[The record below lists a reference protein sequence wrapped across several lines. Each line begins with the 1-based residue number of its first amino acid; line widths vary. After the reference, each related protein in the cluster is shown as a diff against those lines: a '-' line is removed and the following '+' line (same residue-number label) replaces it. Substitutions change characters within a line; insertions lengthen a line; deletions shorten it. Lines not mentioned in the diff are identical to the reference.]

1 MLKESLNLVSARR
14 DHYKAT
20 VFFYWFMASLAM
32 FFIASLLT
40 YIIVRTQSFN
50 PIQREY
56 VRLSMPQSFWLSTLF
71 LLGTSI
77 VLERAVWL
85 VRRQKPVFKTW
96 LVAAGISAIL
106 FVCVQTDALIYLF
119 NQHYMAS
126 DGSTKVFGMSFVLA
140 LLHALHVIGG
150 LAYIGFIIVNSRR
163 GRYDHERFWAIKY
176 CAGYW
181 HFLDLVWLAMLVT
194 FAITR

>member
-14 DHYKAT
+14 DHHKAT
-20 VFFYWFMASLAM
+20 IFFYWFMASLAM
-32 FFIASLLT
+32 FFIASLIT
-40 YIIVRTQSFN
+40 YIIIRTQSFQ

-56 VRLSMPQSFWLSTLF
+56 VPLSMPQSFWLSTIFLF
-71 LLGTSI
+71 GTSI
-77 VLERAVWL
+77 LLERAVWL
-85 VRRQKPVFKTW
+85 VRRQKPAFRNW
-96 LVAAGISAIL
+96 LIGSAVVAAL
-106 FVCVQTDALIYLF
+106 FVVVQSFALLYLLD
-119 NQHYMAS
+119 QHYMAT

-150 LAYIGFIIVNSRR
+150 LVYIGYVVVNAYRD
-163 GRYDHERFWAIKY
+163 RYDHERFWAIKY

-181 HFLDLVWLAMLVT
+181 HFLDIVWLAMLLT